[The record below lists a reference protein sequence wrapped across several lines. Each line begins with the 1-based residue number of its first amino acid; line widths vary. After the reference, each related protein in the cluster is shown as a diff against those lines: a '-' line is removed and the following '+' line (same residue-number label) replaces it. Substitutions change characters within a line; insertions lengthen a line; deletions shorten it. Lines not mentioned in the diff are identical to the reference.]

1 MVGEWEV
8 DMEDVDEELLVVDET
23 VDDVGD
29 VEDEVSD
36 ARMRWNDEVVE
47 EDVVEDEYTHSSSTT
62 RPMAERT
69 ASRAIAWVTV
79 RVCGSVERSTVFGPG
94 SGPE

>member
-1 MVGEWEV
+1 MVGEREE
-8 DMEDVDEELLVVDET
+8 DDEDVDEELLVVDET

-29 VEDEVSD
+29 VEDDVSD
-36 ARMRWNDEVVE
+36 ARMRWNEEVVV
-47 EDVVEDEYTHSSSTT
+47 EDVVEDEYTHSSSMT

-69 ASRAIAWVTV
+69 ASSAIAWVTV
-79 RVCGSVERSTVFGPG
+79 RVCGMVLRSTVFGPG

>member
-1 MVGEWEV
+1 MRSTMFVGEWEEDV
-8 DMEDVDEELLVVDET
+8 EDVDDELVVVDET

-29 VEDEVSD
+29 VDDEVSV
-36 ARMRWNDEVVE
+36 ARMRWKEEVVE

-69 ASRAIAWVTV
+69 ASRAIA
-79 RVCGSVERSTVFGPG
+79 
-94 SGPE
+94 

>member
-1 MVGEWEV
+1 MVELEV
-8 DMEDVDEELLVVDET
+8 EEDEVAEELLVVDET

-29 VEDEVSD
+29 VDEEVKE
-36 ARMRWNDEVVE
+36 ARMRWNEEVVE
-47 EDVVEDEYTHSSSTT
+47 EDVVEDEYTHSSSMT

-69 ASRAIAWVTV
+69 ASKAIAWVTV
-79 RVCGSVERSTVFGPG
+79 RLCGMVERSTVFGPG